1 MIKFIKN
8 FRKDEA
14 GAVTVDWV
22 VLTAAVVGL
31 GVAAF
36 TAVESSTSG
45 LTTEMTTALGAA
57 DATTTIG
64 G

>member
-36 TAVESSTSG
+36 TAVETSTSG
-45 LTTEMTTALGAA
+45 LTTEMTTAIGAA
-57 DATTTIG
+57 DASTTIG

>member
-1 MIKFIKN
+1 MIKFIKK
-8 FRKDEA
+8 FRKDEE

-36 TAVESSTSG
+36 TAVETSTSG
-45 LTTEMTTALGAA
+45 LTTEMTTALNSA

-64 G
+64 S

>member
-1 MIKFIKN
+1 
-8 FRKDEA
+8 
-14 GAVTVDWV
+14 

-36 TAVESSTSG
+36 TAVETSTSG
-45 LTTEMTTALGAA
+45 LTTEMTTAIGAA